1 VWAGGTADSESEL
14 NYWLSYASGPRTDQH
29 PPSLR
34 PEKEQEK
41 LNLGEFNVKK
51 KHPGEKEKTEEP
63 LPKGNT

>member
-1 VWAGGTADSESEL
+1 MLV
-14 NYWLSYASGPRTDQH
+14 DQGQTNTPH
-29 PPSLR
+29 LCVQ
-34 PEKEQEK
+34 EKEQEK